1 MNTYSNNHRFPK
13 TTRFVSLVA
22 GVLCLVASG
31 YAAAVGDMIRCD
43 ADDRSIE
50 KYNKFKGILQNE
62 PGNTSVM
69 FTLGIRSFCLNK
81 TQEGMA
87 YMQRASDNGHVDATD
102 TVAMYYYSD
111 GTFDSNNGLTEDQKN
126 YDATI
131 YYHEKAV
138 DLIESA
144 PNYPEGVNDDQVS
157 FEKDTRTS
165 AYVFTQLPF
174 IYYMGYV
181 RAMIE
186 ITSSSEKLLYE
197 DSIEVLNK
205 MEDSSDRC
213 LRRPALSQ
221 WQSKRDRTYRAMQIQ
236 CQARKEFAAQ
246 SIPLEQKRMRVAR
259 NCSGPLGDCPEHK
272 EIVDQLIDL
281 SNIMTNRVDSAS
293 L

>member
-1 MNTYSNNHRFPK
+1 MKRAI
-13 TTRFVSLVA
+13 RVVRAIRRAGAAGLVA
-22 GVLCLVASG
+22 GVLGLAFPG
-31 YAAAVGDMIRCD
+31 YTAAVGDMIGCD
-43 ADDRSIE
+43 ADDRNIE
-50 KYNKFKGILQNE
+50 EYNKFKGILQNE

-87 YMQRASDNGHVDATD
+87 YMQRAADNGHVSATKV
-102 TVAMYYYSD
+102 VADYYYYD
-111 GTFDSNNGLTEDQKN
+111 GTFDSANGLTEDQKN

-131 YYHEKAV
+131 YYYERAA
-138 DLIESA
+138 DLIESDS
-144 PNYPEGVNDDQVS
+144 NYPKGVNDDQDSLEVIS
-157 FEKDTRTS
+157 RTS
-165 AYVFTQLPF
+165 AYVFTQLSF
-174 IYYMGYV
+174 IYYRGYV
-181 RAMIE
+181 RAMTDIL
-186 ITSSSEKLLYE
+186 SSSEKLLYE

-205 MEDSSDRC
+205 MEDSADRC

-281 SNIMTNRVDSAS
+281 SNIMTDKVDSAP